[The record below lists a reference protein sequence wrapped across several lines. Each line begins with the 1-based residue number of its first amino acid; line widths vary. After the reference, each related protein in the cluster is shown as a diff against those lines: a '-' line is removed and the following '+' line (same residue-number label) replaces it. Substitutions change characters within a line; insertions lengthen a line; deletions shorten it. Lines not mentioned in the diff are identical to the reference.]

1 MRKFEKISFKE
12 FKEIISDDKEFY
24 DNFKLPE
31 RKTKYSAGYDFS
43 SPIDKKLKKRECAL
57 IPTGVKCKFPGD
69 EVLMIFIRSSL
80 GVKHKIKLS
89 NGTGIIDADYYGNTD
104 NEGHIFI
111 AIENT
116 GKDDFIINKG
126 DRIAQGI
133 FIKYYTVTDEE
144 EIIDERKSG
153 FGSTDG
159 N

>member
-1 MRKFEKISFKE
+1 
-12 FKEIISDDKEFY
+12 
-24 DNFKLPE
+24 
-31 RKTKYSAGYDFS
+31 
-43 SPIDKKLKKRECAL
+43 
-57 IPTGVKCKFPGD
+57 
-69 EVLMIFIRSSL
+69 MIFIRSSL

-144 EIIDERKSG
+144 EIIDERKVDLDPLMEINMKLYDELKWRGLIEDISSPDIEKMLNEESITFYIG
-153 FGSTDG
+153 TDPTAKSLHIG
-159 N
+159 HFSSFLSC